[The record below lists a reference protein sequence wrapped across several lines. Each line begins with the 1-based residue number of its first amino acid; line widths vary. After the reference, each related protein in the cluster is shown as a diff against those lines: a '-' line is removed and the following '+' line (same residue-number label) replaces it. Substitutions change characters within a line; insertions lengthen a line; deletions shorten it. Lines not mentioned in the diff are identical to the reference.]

1 VELASGPD
9 TVSDERPGPADR
21 PAAARRSPDPG
32 ALLIRHAGGDAAAFA
47 ELVAAYRRPVYS
59 WLVRCGVREGDRDDL
74 FQSVFL
80 RLHRAAGQYR
90 PERPAHPWIFTI
102 VANEV
107 RTYLRRRR
115 IRELVLA
122 PPPESEPPAE
132 GPDAQHAVEVR
143 ETVAWLESEL
153 PRLPLAWRE
162 TLLLVGVQG
171 RSLSEAAEALGRPLN
186 TIKTHLRRARLSLAE
201 KLARRRGEEWP

>member
-1 VELASGPD
+1 VELASGPE
-9 TVSDERPGPADR
+9 TVKDERPEPAGRPR
-21 PAAARRSPDPG
+21 PARPTDTG
-32 ALLIRHAGGDAAAFA
+32 ALLLRHASGDPAAFA

-59 WLVRCGVREGDRDDL
+59 WLVRCGVREADRDDV

-80 RLHRAAGQYR
+80 RLHRSAGQYQA
-90 PERPAHPWIFTI
+90 ERPAHPWIFTI

-107 RTYLRRRR
+107 RSSLRRRR

-122 PPPESEPPAE
+122 PPAETEPAAE
-132 GPDAQHAVEVR
+132 APDAQHAAEAR

-153 PRLPLAWRE
+153 ARLPLAWRE
-162 TLLLVGVQG
+162 ALLLVGVQG